1 MTVEATTPIE
11 LVNGVYATIEARL
24 AVGRERL
31 GRSLTLAEKILFNH
45 LDAAQLAELDAA
57 FPPPKK
63 ARPLEML

>member
-11 LVNGVYATIEARL
+11 LVNGVYATLEARL

-45 LDAAQLAELDAA
+45 LDAAQLADPTALLRCGRLA
-57 FPPPKK
+57 
-63 ARPLEML
+63 